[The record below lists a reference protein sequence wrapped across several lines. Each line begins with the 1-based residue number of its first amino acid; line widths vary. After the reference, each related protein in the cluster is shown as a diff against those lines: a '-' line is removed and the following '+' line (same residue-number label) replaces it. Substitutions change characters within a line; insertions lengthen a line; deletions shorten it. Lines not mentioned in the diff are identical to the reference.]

1 MEKFGVDLTRRASEG
16 FLDPVIGRASEIQ
29 RMITILGRR
38 SKNNPA
44 LIGEPG
50 VGKTAVVEGLA
61 QRIADN
67 KVPEFLKGKRLFQL
81 DLTAMIAGTKYR
93 GQFEERLQKVLTVA
107 QKTSRSYFVY

>member
-1 MEKFGVDLTRRASEG
+1 MPAKDFGSGDWSSLGNSA
-16 FLDPVIGRASEIQ
+16 
-29 RMITILGRR
+29 MITILGRR

-67 KVPEFLKGKRLFQL
+67 
-81 DLTAMIAGTKYR
+81 
-93 GQFEERLQKVLTVA
+93 
-107 QKTSRSYFVY
+107 